1 MFNDNTLR
9 ERERER
15 EREMH
20 ESHKV
25 QVYVKSFTS
34 SRQKQP
40 FAQFV
45 TEEGKTLD

>member
-15 EREMH
+15 ER
-20 ESHKV
+20 HKV
-25 QVYVKSFTS
+25 QVSVKSFTS